1 LKAINNP
8 TTNMN
13 RLALVFILFAMTV
26 FFGLSVTVVQIVTD
40 SFYFP
45 FDSAGSFDSG
55 ESYDSE
61 DLFGSEEY
69 IETESESDYEMSE
82 SEAEAILDAAD
93 LSEFT
98 WTCGDG
104 TVIDGAWTNDGE
116 CDCNDCT
123 DESVYVC
130 PSGQLIAKAYVNDGE
145 CDCEDSCDDEA

>member
-1 LKAINNP
+1 
-8 TTNMN
+8 MN

-69 IETESESDYEMSE
+69 IETESEADYEMSE

-98 WTCGDG
+98 
-104 TVIDGAWTNDGE
+104 
-116 CDCNDCT
+116 
-123 DESVYVC
+123 
-130 PSGQLIAKAYVNDGE
+130 
-145 CDCEDSCDDEA
+145 

>member
-1 LKAINNP
+1 
-8 TTNMN
+8 MN
-13 RLALVFILFAMTV
+13 RLALVFVLFAMTV

-40 SFYFP
+40 SFFFP
-45 FDSAGSFDSG
+45 FDSSGSFDSG

-61 DLFGSEEY
+61 NFIDSEEY
-69 IETESESDYEMSE
+69 TNNQSGADYEISE
-82 SEAEAILDAAD
+82 SEEEAILDAAD
-93 LSEFT
+93 LSTFT

-145 CDCEDSCDDEA
+145 CDCEESCDDEA